1 MFVVTYVDCDKN
13 KVAVLDTKDNVTEE
27 IAASDFCS
35 LVQSGA
41 ITVENAM
48 VTDDERVLNALAPSA
63 DVKNTLEIDV
73 AFPNDDESISTKG
86 YIINKTT
93 GTLSDVSHAPTVE
106 ISLYNVPYI
115 TDKWVQLFVK
125 PVIDP
130 KSLIGEELNDFK
142 SDGSRVKDITAVLDF
157 ITERRDFLEDCYY
170 AEAERAAQ
178 EIEAVVQKYEAEEKA
193 EGSTEGEQEVEEN
206 EAKELEVE
214 TESSAVEQKDTLE
227 ADEENAVDE
236 ALQAV
241 ADRFS
246 SSSESVETAEKEGI
260 TVNAVNGYELNK
272 ADSTEKEEEV
282 VPEIAEEVAIDT
294 SAVSEEKEMKEAE
307 TEAETEVETEDA
319 SDALKAF
326 ANRYSDETVVQSASE
341 EVKRGIDSADVKEEP
356 EGNSG
361 EIASIEQSTHIEPI
375 EDKSSE
381 KEVKGM
387 ATKSKKTSEVKSAK
401 AKKSVVKAPAKSPV
415 KAEKTTE
422 QGIVTSKKFT
432 LRGKKYLCE
441 IKTENFENGKDKVV
455 LSKTCSDFMYFCGN
469 DVEVFMPEVCL
480 SDIQLKDKVLSIA
493 DTMLSGYVFDSKGI
507 AVSLYDVCVGKSKAL
522 QVFRPYAPEL
532 GVYNDAAKKIVI
544 FVTAL

>member
-178 EIEAVVQKYEAEEKA
+178 EIEVVVQKYEAEEKA
-193 EGSTEGEQEVEEN
+193 EGDVKVEKN
-206 EAKELEVE
+206 EAEELEVE
-214 TESSAVEQKDTLE
+214 TESSAVEQADTPE
-227 ADEENAVDE
+227 AVEENRVDE

-246 SSSESVETAEKEGI
+246 SSSESAETAEKDES
-260 TVNAVNGYELNK
+260 TVSAVNWYKQSE
-272 ADSTEKEEEV
+272 ADSTEKEEV
-282 VPEIAEEVAIDT
+282 VPEIAEEATTDT
-294 SAVSEEKEMKEAE
+294 SAVSEEKETK
-307 TEAETEVETEDA
+307 VETEDA

-326 ANRYSDETVVQSASE
+326 ANRYSDETVAQSTFE
-341 EVKRGIDSADVKEEP
+341 EVKSGTDTVCVTVEVKSA
-356 EGNSG
+356 EGELKN
-361 EIASIEQSTHIEPI
+361 IEQSTHVEPI

-401 AKKSVVKAPAKSPV
+401 AKKSVVKTPAKSPV

-469 DVEVFMPEVCL
+469 DAEVFMPEVCL

-493 DTMLSGYVFDSKGI
+493 DTMLSGYVFDSKGT

>member
-130 KSLIGEELNDFK
+130 KSLIGEELSDFK

-178 EIEAVVQKYEAEEKA
+178 EIEAVVQKYDAEEKA
-193 EGSTEGEQEVEEN
+193 EGSTEGEQEVEKN

-214 TESSAVEQKDTLE
+214 TESSAVEQADTPE
-227 ADEENAVDE
+227 AVEENRADE

-246 SSSESVETAEKEGI
+246 SSLESAETAEKDES
-260 TVNAVNGYELNK
+260 TVSAVNGYEQSEV
-272 ADSTEKEEEV
+272 DSTKKEEV
-282 VPEIAEEVAIDT
+282 VPEIAAEATIDT
-294 SAVSEEKEMKEAE
+294 SAVSEEKETEGVE
-307 TEAETEVETEDA
+307 TKVETEDA

-326 ANRYSDETVVQSASE
+326 ANRYSDETVAQSTSE
-341 EVKRGIDSADVKEEP
+341 EVKAGTDTVGVTVEAEAA
-356 EGNSG
+356 EGELEN
-361 EIASIEQSTHIEPI
+361 IEQSTNAEPT
-375 EDKSSE
+375 ENESSE

-469 DVEVFMPEVCL
+469 DAEVFMPEVCL

-532 GVYNDAAKKIVI
+532 GVYNDATKKIVI

>member
-125 PVIDP
+125 PVIDS
-130 KSLIGEELNDFK
+130 KSLIGEELSDFK

-178 EIEAVVQKYEAEEKA
+178 EIEAVVQKYDAEEKA
-193 EGSTEGEQEVEEN
+193 EGSTEGEQEVEKN

-214 TESSAVEQKDTLE
+214 TESSAVEQADTPE
-227 ADEENAVDE
+227 AVEENRADE

-246 SSSESVETAEKEGI
+246 SSLESAETAEKDES
-260 TVNAVNGYELNK
+260 TVSAVNGYEQSEV
-272 ADSTEKEEEV
+272 DSTKKEEV
-282 VPEIAEEVAIDT
+282 VPEIAAEATIDT
-294 SAVSEEKEMKEAE
+294 SAVSEEKETEGVE
-307 TEAETEVETEDA
+307 TKVETEDA

-326 ANRYSDETVVQSASE
+326 ANRYSDETVAQSTSE
-341 EVKRGIDSADVKEEP
+341 EVKAGTDTVGVTVEAEAA
-356 EGNSG
+356 EGELEN
-361 EIASIEQSTHIEPI
+361 IEQSTNAEPT
-375 EDKSSE
+375 ENESSE

-469 DVEVFMPEVCL
+469 DAEVFMPEVCL

-532 GVYNDAAKKIVI
+532 GVYNDATKKIVI